1 MRTFVIVA
9 TVAFGA
15 ASIIWRA
22 LNPAKRIDFATEWT
36 ADE

>member
-1 MRTFVIVA
+1 MRTFVIMA

-15 ASIIWRA
+15 VNIIWRA
-22 LNPAKRIDFATEWT
+22 FNPAKPIDFATEWT